1 MDRVLSHVSGMD
13 RVLSRVSGGRVGSI
27 HVTYE
32 NDNDIVA
39 RQFAENLTG
48 VFRLVLSN
56 DLPGTLRHLKDRPED
71 LYKRDIVGATPVL
84 LAYLTKRFELGQ
96 AIIAECPGLKDNKQ
110 QLLTYEDRDD
120 NISPYRGENVL
131 HIAIVHRNVE
141 AIQWLVDRIPDL
153 LDAETTGSFF
163 APGMLCYLGGTPFL
177 FAMASKLVDGA
188 KVILAAAKKAP
199 AGSPAAKTSI
209 SMTDRFG
216 NNALHLAVVH
226 DLPDVYDFAIKYAM
240 LAYPYACPP
249 GFTVDASTYDLPSF
263 LKQLQP
269 VDKTSF
275 NRFLRQYNDDYLTP
289 LTLAAAMGKTTMFQH
304 QMMQQTTTAWVYG
317 PVTAKMIPLRDFEER
332 YYIKTKTPSGPKN
345 GAAVLPAGASELLA
359 DLDTTSGR
367 TAVECLC
374 SYYMLSKCIPK
385 TATAQEATMR
395 GRLELIS
402 TYEVKTLLDKKW
414 KFVGLAKFRRALL
427 RHILFTTIFTG
438 STLFSSHYRD
448 GSTTLDDAWV
458 LVLFECYVI
467 LEIAT
472 HLVRE
477 LREMWHHGWRSY
489 TEDSGAAMVDNVLKG
504 ALVLLIVAAGIS
516 RAAGNFVTEDGF
528 VASAILCSYLYMF
541 FFLYGFRTT
550 GPFVVMLR
558 RMLLTDVVRFVLV
571 FASILMGFAS
581 ALYVVVDARGGAN
594 IFLNRIKSLLLAAF
608 AATFSFDEYRLSR
621 MPIPAQLFIFVYMVL
636 VVIVLINLLIAMMG
650 YSYDSIIDFAE
661 QRWYA
666 ERANIMGSMAN
677 GQSVTERSADRLK
690 YAVSL
695 DVGGE
700 TERFIQVEFLDMK
713 AWRGNSEKQQDAKD
727 EEKDGIRNDDVTEI
741 SAPFEAKNPST
752 PRRLQGPP
760 ALLEVDEDREQ
771 DKKDED
777 DAIESGTIAG
787 LEATLA
793 RLSHGLIKHFSDEAS
808 LGDEDPVSREALVL
822 GHVAKI
828 KELLGAVHTFE

>member
-1 MDRVLSHVSGMD
+1 MDRVLSHVSGGRAMD
-13 RVLSRVSGGRVGSI
+13 RVLSHVSGGRVGSI

-48 VFRLVLSN
+48 VFRLVLAN
-56 DLPGTLRHLKDRPED
+56 DLSGALRHLKDRPED
-71 LYKRDIVGATPVL
+71 LFKRDIVGATPVL

-96 AIIAECPGLKDNKQ
+96 AIITECPDLQDNKQ
-110 QLLTYEDRDD
+110 QLLTYEDRDV

-163 APGMLCYLGGTPFL
+163 APGMLCYLGGTPLL

-209 SMTDRFG
+209 WMTDRFG

-240 LAYPYACPP
+240 LTYPYACPP
-249 GFTVDASTYDLPSF
+249 DFTVDASTYDLPSF
-263 LKQLQP
+263 LKRLQSG
-269 VDKTSF
+269 DKTSF

-289 LTLAAAMGKTTMFQH
+289 LTLAAAMGKTAMFQH

-332 YYIKTKTPSGPKN
+332 YYIKTTTPSGPKN
-345 GAAVLPAGASELLA
+345 AAAVLPAGASELLA

-374 SYYMLSKCIPK
+374 SYRMLSKCIPK

-414 KFVGLAKFRRALL
+414 KFVGLAMFRRALL
-427 RHILFTTIFTG
+427 RHIIFTLVFTG

-448 GSTTLDDAWV
+448 DSTTLADAWL
-458 LVLFECYVI
+458 LVLLECYVVA
-467 LEIAT
+467 EIAL
-472 HLVRE
+472 HIYRE
-477 LREMWHHGWRSY
+477 LREMWHRGWRY
-489 TEDSGAAMVDNVLKG
+489 TEDSGAAMVDNVIKG
-504 ALVLLIVAAGIS
+504 ALVLLIVAAGIC

-558 RMLLTDVVRFVLV
+558 RMLLTDVVRFILV

-581 ALYVVVDARGGAN
+581 ALYVV
-594 IFLNRIKSLLLAAF
+594 SLLLAAF
-608 AATFSFDEYRLSR
+608 AATFSFDEYLLSR

-666 ERANIMGSMAN
+666 ERANIMASMAN
-677 GQSVTERSADRLK
+677 GQSVAQRSADRLK

-700 TERFIQVEFLDMK
+700 TERFIQVEFLDLQ
-713 AWRGNSEKQQDAKD
+713 AWRGTAEKHDAKED
-727 EEKDGIRNDDVTEI
+727 KQEERSNDSVTKIR
-741 SAPFEAKNPST
+741 APFAAKKPSS
-752 PRRLQGPP
+752 PRHVQGPP

-771 DKKDED
+771 DKKEED

-793 RLSHGLIKHFSDEAS
+793 RLSHGLIQHFSDEAS
-808 LGDEDPVSREALVL
+808 LGYEDPVNREALVL

-828 KELLGAVHTFE
+828 KELLGAVHAFE